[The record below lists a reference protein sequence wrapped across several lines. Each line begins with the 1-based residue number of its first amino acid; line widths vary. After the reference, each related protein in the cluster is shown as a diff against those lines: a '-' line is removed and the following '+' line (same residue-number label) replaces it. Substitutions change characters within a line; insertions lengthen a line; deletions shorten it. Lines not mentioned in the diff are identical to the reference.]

1 MARYQLNVNLSVYI
15 NTARLLNKCSRSATS
30 YIFMLPFVS
39 SAMDKKSCFQ
49 KPLKDEELQKLVDH
63 FYESESELQDFY
75 EDNINHFTNL
85 AG

>member
-1 MARYQLNVNLSVYI
+1 
-15 NTARLLNKCSRSATS
+15 
-30 YIFMLPFVS
+30 
-39 SAMDKKSCFQ
+39 MDKKSCFQ